1 MILHVCSLDKFIPPF
16 VKLIDE
22 EFSDKDHQFWVVGV
36 QKLKQYPI
44 EGADNV
50 FIVKRSVV
58 AQVFAYV
65 RLIFM
70 LHRAEKVILHG
81 LFNIRVVVILALCPW
96 LHRKCYWVLWGGD
109 LYVKR
114 NGKRTFSWKVKEFF
128 RRPVIRRFRVIVT
141 TVPGDFDLA
150 KKWYSTKAKFIH
162 SLMYSSHVAREIKLS
177 DEMSKVQL
185 NIQVGNSADPEN
197 RHLEVFKDLERL
209 LSNEDF
215 YVYCPLSYGNA
226 EYARVMEGMG
236 EAMFGR
242 RFYPLV
248 EFMSFDDYNDYL
260 SKIDVAIF
268 NHQRQQAM
276 GNIIGLLSMGKTVYL
291 RSSETPYHY
300 LAGLGVKILDF
311 ESLGEKLYKLNE
323 KEKSEN
329 VRIIQKH
336 FTEKNLVDSWEK
348 VFND

>member
-1 MILHVCSLDKFIPPF
+1 MILHVAGLDKFIPPF
-16 VKLIDE
+16 VKLINKEFNDE
-22 EFSDKDHQFWVVGV
+22 NHQFWLTGSIE
-36 QKLKQYPI
+36 KYPI
-44 EGADNV
+44 EVIDAVYIPKNNRWSKLRGYAKL
-50 FIVKRSVV
+50 IVQLHF
-58 AQVFAYV
+58 AQK
-65 RLIFM
+65 I
-70 LHRAEKVILHG
+70 ILHG
-81 LFNIRVVVILALCPW
+81 LFNIKIVVILALCPW

-128 RRPVIRRFRVIVT
+128 RGPVIRRFRAIVT

-162 SLMYSSHVAREIKLS
+162 SLMYSSHVAREIKS
-177 DEMSKVQL
+177 SNEMSKEQL

-197 RHLEVFKDLERL
+197 RHLEVFKGLKRL

-226 EYARVMEGMG
+226 EYARAMKGMG
-236 EAMFGR
+236 EGMFGR

-260 SKIDVAIF
+260 SKINVAIF
-268 NHQRQQAM
+268 NHRRQQAM

-300 LAGLGVKILDF
+300 FIGLGVKVLDF
-311 ESLGEKLYKLNE
+311 ESLGEELYVLNE
-323 KEKSEN
+323 QEKNEN

-336 FTEKNLVDSWEK
+336 FTKKKLVDSWEK